1 MPVFEPGI
9 TFTDVPVGH
18 WCESAIAYHWERGL
32 VAGYDEPDGT
42 RTFRGEPPIEQRVA
56 GIVTR
61 YEQVAFNARSLQ
73 YIEANLS
80 VTNEFVSEAGANPD
94 PKLVDGPKWNKPLKV
109 ALKVL

>member
-1 MPVFEPGI
+1 MPVYEPGI

-32 VAGYDEPDGT
+32 VAGYTEPDGT
-42 RTFRGEPPIEQRVA
+42 RTFRGEPPAELRVA

-73 YIEANLS
+73 YIEANLH
-80 VTNEFVSEAGANPD
+80 VTHARVSGAGDDPD
-94 PKLVDGPKWNKPLKV
+94 PAVVDGNDWDAPLQV
-109 ALKVL
+109 ALVVP